1 MNSGQ
6 ALRSRLNLDRR
17 GATMPGSSFGES
29 LRLTTFGESHGPAM
43 GAVVDG
49 MPAGIPVALDELQA
63 ALDRRRPGRLSAT
76 TGRIEGD
83 RAEYLSGIFEGRTL
97 GTPIAVI
104 VRNTDARPSD
114 YDELRTEYRPG
125 HADRST
131 VLKHGFRDH
140 RGGGRASGRETVGRV
155 IGGYFAQRLLPAAC
169 RVTAW
174 IESLGPFRS
183 LPDAERGRYGMRG
196 VDDDRI
202 EAYLAE
208 LKASGE
214 SVGALIACTIDQ
226 PPTGL
231 GEPVFH
237 KLKSDLARAVMSVGA
252 VTAFEYGLGHGFG
265 AEHGSAVTQTE
276 SNFGGIEG
284 GISTGERIR
293 FGCVVRPPSTV
304 GEKAKAGR
312 HDPCIAPRVLPVIEA
327 MALLVLADHLLR
339 QAAIDRFQPRP
350 LSP

>member
-1 MNSGQ
+1 
-6 ALRSRLNLDRR
+6 
-17 GATMPGSSFGES
+17 MPWWHF
-29 LRLTTFGESHGPAM
+29 
-43 GAVVDG
+43 
-49 MPAGIPVALDELQA
+49 
-63 ALDRRRPGRLSAT
+63 RRPNAR
-76 TGRIEGD
+76 
-83 RAEYLSGIFEGRTL
+83 
-97 GTPIAVI
+97 TPIAVI

-114 YDELRTEYRPG
+114 YDQLRTEYRPG

-174 IESLGPFRS
+174 VESLGRFRS

-196 VDDDRI
+196 VEGDQI

-208 LKASGE
+208 LKAE
-214 SVGALIACTIDQ
+214 RRVGRRFDRLHHRPATHWARGAGVSQ
-226 PPTGL
+226 AQ
-231 GEPVFH
+231 
-237 KLKSDLARAVMSVGA
+237 SDLARAVMSVSL

-276 SNFGGIEG
+276 SNLAGSRAGSRPASG
-284 GISTGERIR
+284 SALVASCVRHRPSARRQRLGVTIR
-293 FGCVVRPPSTV
+293 
-304 GEKAKAGR
+304 
-312 HDPCIAPRVLPVIEA
+312 
-327 MALLVLADHLLR
+327 ALRLVSYRSSRRWRFWCSPTTSCAS
-339 QAAIDRFQPRP
+339 AIDRFQPRP